1 MGDHAELSP
10 SARHRW
16 GACPGSRREEAK
28 HPEPPSNPTAIDGT
42 HTHSLLER
50 CIRYPNFVL
59 ANSVGQT
66 MTDHE
71 GEFVITA
78 DKVERVQFA
87 LDYIKSRPGHENA
100 IPEQRVFPDGL
111 VGRADMSGTVDVQIP
126 GKDVYEIIDYK
137 DGMAPVTAE
146 GNPQLIQYAIGVL
159 AGLEKHPKSF
169 QLTVIQPKL
178 RLKGLSGISTWNVGT
193 KALLDAVPYIKAQAD
208 ATDDPAAPLVPGEAQ
223 CKYCR
228 AKGSC
233 KALADDA
240 LKKVS
245 VMFQNTPIV
254 PTVEGPELSMAHQAA
269 QKDPTKMSD
278 HELRQIMDAAPLL
291 EQLVAGVKA
300 EVKSRLERGVK
311 VPGYK
316 LVRGNGSRK
325 WKLDEAEMEKK
336 LISLLKMPKA
346 ALYPR
351 KLLSPAG
358 IKSVT
363 WEKDGKTHQLSAG
376 QLAKVEAEWVTY
388 TPGGPIVVPEG
399 DPREAISTDVSEMF
413 GTIPVEVTP
422 VVPPPPFLNV
432 ATPAFLNVTVPSF
445 LKV

>member
-1 MGDHAELSP
+1 MTFHAELSP

-42 HTHSLLER
+42 RTHALLEY
-50 CIRYPNFVL
+50 CIKAGCIGPQHL
-59 ANSVGQT
+59 VGTVREDEYGSYTVDQAR
-66 MTDHE
+66 
-71 GEFVITA
+71 A
-78 DKVERVQFA
+78 DRIQVA
-87 LDYIKSRPGHENA
+87 IDYIRSRPGFEKA
-100 IPEQRVFPDGL
+100 IAESRVYPDGL
-111 VGRADMSGTVDVQIP
+111 IGRADMSGTVDCQIP

-146 GNPQLIQYAIGVL
+146 GNPQLIQYAIGAL

-169 QLTVIQPKL
+169 QLTIIQPKL
-178 RLKGLSGISTWNVGT
+178 ATKGMPVISTWNVGT
-193 KALLDAVPYIKAQAD
+193 KALLDALPYIKAQAD
-208 ATDDPAAPLVPGEAQ
+208 ATDDPDAPLVPGEAQ

-245 VMFQNTPIV
+245 VMFQNNPIT
-254 PTVEGPELSMAHQAA
+254 PTVEGPDLDVAHQAA

-291 EQLVAGVKA
+291 EQLIKGVKD

-316 LVRGNGSRK
+316 LVKGNGSRK
-325 WKLDEAEMEKK
+325 WKLDDSEMEKK
-336 LISLLKMPKA
+336 LTTTLKIPKA
-346 ALYPR
+346 VLYPR
-351 KLLSPAG
+351 KLISPAG
-358 IKSVT
+358 IKTVT
-363 WEKDGKTHQLSAG
+363 WEKDGATHKLSAG
-376 QLAKVEAEWVTY
+376 QIAKVETEWVTY
-388 TPGGPIVVPEG
+388 TPGGPVVVPEG
-399 DPREAISTDVSEMF
+399 DPREAIAVDVSEMF
-413 GTIPVEVTP
+413 NTIPVEATP